1 MLCRRTALGWLR
13 SHLSEPIQPDL
24 LAQVSGVRPWAHET
38 HFKMFLGATPLG
50 WVRRMRLA
58 HARHALALLLLMW
71 RTAPERGRTASLRR

>member
-1 MLCRRTALGWLR
+1 
-13 SHLSEPIQPDL
+13 
-24 LAQVSGVRPWAHET
+24 
-38 HFKMFLGATPLG
+38 MFLGATPLG